1 MLKTEHLTAVRLTL
15 MNVGLDVV
23 DCGDRLDWLTVEGNV
38 AEAIDDHPVDQ
49 VHRLKRQPN
58 IKPRFTD

>member
-1 MLKTEHLTAVRLTL
+1 

-58 IKPRFTD
+58 IKPRFKPVQK